1 MDYYYLEK
9 WEEENPHKIRTSY
22 RRSLWSFCDRCI
34 LMRGNVSLARYGV
47 FLYDIEERKGTKFL
61 FLKVLEFK
69 SKKSL
74 VKETER
80 LFIIEPSKE
89 KFVQS
94 VIFYESQTYNQMSS
108 ILTRVSFKEGYFFEI
123 IKCKR
128 WNIWHKCERCKIYVM
143 YIRYNMK
150 YTL

>member
-1 MDYYYLEK
+1 
-9 WEEENPHKIRTSY
+9 
-22 RRSLWSFCDRCI
+22 
-34 LMRGNVSLARYGV
+34 MRGNVSLARYGV

-123 IKCKR
+123 IKYKR
-128 WNIWHKCERCKIYVM
+128 
-143 YIRYNMK
+143 
-150 YTL
+150 